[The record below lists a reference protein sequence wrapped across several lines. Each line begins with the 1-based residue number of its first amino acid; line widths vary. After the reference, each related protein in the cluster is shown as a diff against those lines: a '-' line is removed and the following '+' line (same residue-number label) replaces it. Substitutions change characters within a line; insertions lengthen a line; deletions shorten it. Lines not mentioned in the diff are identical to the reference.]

1 MPAHLQIHSKCF
13 EAKLDVY
20 WTLVSFKKATHL
32 GAKEL
37 IEHLISSMLMSR
49 TPKRRDLRACIVSWL
64 TNAHLLPY
72 LAWFRT
78 QLLSKEFW
86 QVKVL
91 FGHPTLT
98 MAWEGENPNAQFG
111 EESSP
116 TALLIGTADG
126 T

>member
-13 EAKLDVY
+13 EDTLDVY

-32 GAKEL
+32 GAKGIQAPYFL
-37 IEHLISSMLMSR
+37 
-49 TPKRRDLRACIVSWL
+49 
-64 TNAHLLPY
+64 NAHASNTEVLRFAQFLPVWACKLIPY

-86 QVKVL
+86 QVKVV
-91 FGHPTLT
+91 FGHLTLT
-98 MAWEGENPNAQFG
+98 MAREGEYPNAQFG

-116 TALLIGTADG
+116 TALLIGTTDG